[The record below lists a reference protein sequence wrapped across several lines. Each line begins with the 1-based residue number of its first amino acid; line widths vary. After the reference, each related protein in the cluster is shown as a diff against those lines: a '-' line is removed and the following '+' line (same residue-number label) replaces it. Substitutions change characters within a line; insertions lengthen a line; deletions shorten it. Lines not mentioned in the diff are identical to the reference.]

1 MTDLLNRIQADS
13 LSAYIGLREQEAS
26 VVEEPDTGFP
36 PRGLT
41 DDEELSRLGYADEDI
56 RNVEAWLNSD
66 GPGYGT

>member
-13 LSAYIGLREQEAS
+13 LSAYTALREQVEPS
-26 VVEEPDTGFP
+26 VDEEPDTGFP

-41 DDEELSRLGYADEDI
+41 DDEELARLGYDADDI
-56 RNVEAWLNSD
+56 RNIEAALND